1 MEARERE
8 WEEKVKA
15 PSLALVIV
23 DCGKNTVGG
32 GAEAKGLAF
41 PEKGM
46 EAEKAQAGS
55 IDSTQVQRE
64 RQYFLY
70 RLRK

>member
-8 WEEKVKA
+8 WEEKA
-15 PSLALVIV
+15 MAQSLALVIV

-32 GAEAKGLAF
+32 VAGAKGLAF
-41 PEKGM
+41 PEKGV

-55 IDSTQVQRE
+55 VDSTQVQRE
-64 RQYFLY
+64 RHYFLH
-70 RLRK
+70 RLCK